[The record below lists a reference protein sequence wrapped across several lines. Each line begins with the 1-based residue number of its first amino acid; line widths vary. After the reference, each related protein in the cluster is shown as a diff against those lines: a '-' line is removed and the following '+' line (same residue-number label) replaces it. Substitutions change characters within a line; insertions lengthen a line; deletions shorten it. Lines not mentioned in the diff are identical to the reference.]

1 MANNDIT
8 LPDPRQTE
16 MFAETKR
23 TDDAFDTA
31 EFYDARNSE
40 VLSHRSPEEAITDW
54 LESWMERGCDVVAL
68 IREHTPITV
77 TAHNPETVT
86 EEWAK
91 GLAESLLE
99 RLDESFSE
107 DFGDPNG
114 NGDEIDGEDLK
125 EMLPAMT
132 ELVMRVCSQA
142 KVWRCEI
149 VAEREYSAEE
159 VEAMMREHNPEW
171 FEENSNA

>member
-1 MANNDIT
+1 
-8 LPDPRQTE
+8 
-16 MFAETKR
+16 
-23 TDDAFDTA
+23 
-31 EFYDARNSE
+31 
-40 VLSHRSPEEAITDW
+40 
-54 LESWMERGCDVVAL
+54 MERGCDVVAL